1 MAGTT
6 RRAVGSTLAVA
17 GLLLLGGVAMK
28 GWCLDDPSAHD
39 LYLRWCY
46 SDIPPLWFA
55 EHLHEG
61 AFPYFGHPVEYPVL
75 TGMAMWLASLV
86 VSTSIG
92 FFAATSVL
100 LFGAGMVIAWL
111 LAREVGWPR
120 ALAFAA
126 GPKLVLS
133 GFVNWDLLAV
143 ALATGGVVAHRRGKH
158 LLTGVLLGLGTAAK
172 LYPAILLVPIALGTW
187 RTDRRDGLD
196 TIGAA
201 AAAWLAVNIPFI
213 IGAPEGWW
221 RFYEFSRERA
231 IDWDSLLFVAREFSG
246 FSVSL
251 EAANLLTGGAF
262 LAGSAV
268 LLALAARWD
277 PPAAMHLVALPLLGW
292 FLLTSKVWSSQFTLW
307 MLPLLAFA
315 FPGWWAW
322 LAFVVSD
329 VAVFFTR
336 APYLA
341 NFVGDGLEGAWPY
354 EPFGIAVI
362 VRAAVTI
369 VVILLGWRRAAAAFD
384 DRASPSQRLVTQ
396 PA

>member
-1 MAGTT
+1 MPNGA
-6 RRAVGSTLAVA
+6 RRAVVLTLAVA
-17 GLLLLGGVAMK
+17 GLLLLGGIAMK
-28 GWCLDDPSAHD
+28 GWCLDSPSPED

-55 EHLHEG
+55 ENLHQG
-61 AFPYFGHPVEYPVL
+61 AFPYFDHPVEYPVL
-75 TGMAMWLASLV
+75 TGMTMWLTALV
-86 VSTSIG
+86 VSTSGG

-100 LFGAGMVIAWL
+100 LVVAGLLVAWL

-126 GPKLVLS
+126 APKLVLS

-143 ALATGGVVAHRRGKH
+143 ALATGGVVAHRRRRP
-158 LLTGVLLGLGTAAK
+158 LLSGVLLGLGTAAK
-172 LYPAILLVPIALGTW
+172 LYPAILLVPIAIAAW
-187 RTDRRDGLD
+187 RADRREGLD
-196 TIGAA
+196 TLGAA
-201 AAAWLAVNIPFI
+201 AVAWLAVNVPFM
-213 IGAPEGWW
+213 IGAPDGWW

-231 IDWDSLLFVAREFSG
+231 VDWDSLLFVARQFAS
-246 FSVSL
+246 FNVSV
-251 EAANLLTGGAF
+251 EVANLLTGGAF
-262 LAGSAV
+262 VVGSLV
-268 LLALAARWD
+268 LLTLAARWD

-329 VAVFFTR
+329 LAVFFTR

-354 EPFGIAVI
+354 EPFGIAVL

-369 VVILLGWRRAAAAFD
+369 VVIVLGWRRAVAAFAD
-384 DRASPSQRLVTQ
+384 EPIAAGLVRQ